1 MMQYPKQSKA
11 EGSQIM
17 GTIQNISD
25 REFSFND
32 DNISFVGLWLCIF
45 LIFCRN
51 VSIKDKVGIRNIPPT
66 HTILGWS
73 EYFYIIGWDY
83 GKWQLSFSSL
93 TFPCLAIVE
102 EDTAPERETPH
113 PWQENKTGWG

>member
-1 MMQYPKQSKA
+1 MQYPKQSKA

-66 HTILGWS
+66 HTILG
-73 EYFYIIGWDY
+73 
-83 GKWQLSFSSL
+83 
-93 TFPCLAIVE
+93 
-102 EDTAPERETPH
+102 
-113 PWQENKTGWG
+113 